1 VAPAGRLGS
10 GATGAGPGAAEA
22 RGAVGGSGGTRRYT
36 TRGRDAREREKAREK
51 RAGQGRV
58 CSLMF
63 IGPTHQPTNISG
75 LAYVAAVVPYV
86 RRPPDEHK
94 LHTSV

>member
-36 TRGRDAREREKAREK
+36 TRGRDARERESERKKGRAGPGMLAYVHRADTSADKHK
-51 RAGQGRV
+51 RAGLRGGRGAL
-58 CSLMF
+58 CSSA
-63 IGPTHQPTNISG
+63 T
-75 LAYVAAVVPYV
+75 
-86 RRPPDEHK
+86 R
-94 LHTSV
+94 